1 MTATAHGG
9 RIVSFYSF
17 KGGVGRT
24 MALANVAFLAAMNG
38 LKVLVMDWDLEAPGL
53 HHYFRGIVEADEMS
67 KLREAEGVLDIAWQW
82 RAAIEN
88 ASDRQAVDD
97 VFAHFRT
104 GEPFRSRCMSVLGDH
119 DDEDSGCLDII
130 PAGAREV
137 KTPAPV
143 EYERAL
149 ASFSWAEFLD
159 RYTGG
164 GMLDALRTWAAGNY
178 DLVLIDSRTGLAD
191 VAGICTVQLPDAVV
205 LAFVLNRANI
215 EGVARVAGA
224 IRQFRGDKVRIWPV
238 PMRISRE
245 GTAEEADAR
254 ARAARELV
262 RVGGLDREQVER
274 DMRGLLIKAEPNVPF
289 MESLAPFNDTDAA
302 LDPLTAN
309 MARLAREITGVDI
322 ETPEISD
329 SWRDS
334 VQSRLA
340 PALSTA
346 AYLRQLMTAEPV
358 RAARE
363 MHRYVESALTTLLSD
378 EESLSPEYV
387 RALAET
393 SFAMQQR
400 GDETLVLEGYD
411 TADRL
416 VILLRRLHEGDPE
429 SWRDLLVEAL
439 QNSVDVE
446 SRAYA
451 VEDEIVAL
459 EEIDGLLAADE
470 PSAAVH
476 TRRGETRL
484 RIARLYQSLQEWAP
498 QLAAA
503 EDALAQFAVA
513 RKLPEGQSEDLQ
525 LLRLEALLQKAAALE
540 EGEQFEEAIDTL
552 RKVVKAA
559 EPLADQGGRA
569 DAMRLAFESN
579 YRLMR
584 LVSTGGAR
592 FEEAARYARAA
603 VKRAQ
608 PGSPSF
614 LSRVAELT
622 NVIIA
627 TPGSEAALDLLRH
640 VVTPRSATPAATQF
654 FSRALRAAAHFVDA
668 LRRLTP
674 LSFEQASQ
682 EEAGALLEMSLQI
695 VEAIFAT
702 GERRASGQPIGGG
715 PRLFSSSLSLSA
727 VLTDAVIR
735 FVDEVSG
742 FAEGEVVDRLRALRA
757 NATELAARTEVLLA
771 QQSARKRP
779 RTKL

>member
-1 MTATAHGG
+1 
-9 RIVSFYSF
+9 
-17 KGGVGRT
+17 
-24 MALANVAFLAAMNG
+24 MALANVAFLSAMNG
-38 LKVLVMDWDLEAPGL
+38 LRVLVMDWDLEAPGL
-53 HHYFRGIVEADEMS
+53 HHYFRGIIEADEMS
-67 KLREAEGVLDIAWQW
+67 RLREAEGVLDIAWQW
-82 RAAIEN
+82 RASIEN
-88 ASDRQAVDD
+88 AGDKQAVDD
-97 VFAHFRT
+97 VFEHFRT
-104 GEPFRSRCMSVLGDH
+104 GEPFRSRCLSVMGNH
-119 DDEDSGCLDII
+119 DDEDAGCLDII

-149 ASFSWAEFLD
+149 ASFSWADFLD

-164 GMLDALRTWAAGNY
+164 GMLDALRTWASSNY

-191 VAGICTVQLPDAVV
+191 VAGICTVQLPDAVI

-224 IRQFRGDKVRIWPV
+224 IRQFRGNEVRIWPV

-254 ARAARELV
+254 ARAAREFV

-340 PALSTA
+340 PALSTEV
-346 AYLRQLMTAEPV
+346 YLRQLMTAEPV

-400 GDETLVLEGYD
+400 GNEALELEGYD

-416 VILLRRLHEGDPE
+416 IILLRRLHERDPG
-429 SWRDLLVEAL
+429 SWRDLLIEAL
-439 QNSVDVE
+439 QNSLDVG

-451 VEDEIVAL
+451 IEDEIVAL

-470 PSAAVH
+470 PSVAIH

-484 RIARLYQSLQEWAP
+484 RIARLYQSLEEWAP
-498 QLAAA
+498 QLASA
-503 EDALAQFAVA
+503 EDALAQFAAA
-513 RKLPEGQSEDLQ
+513 RKLPEGQGEDLQ
-525 LLRLEALLQKAAALE
+525 VLRLEALLQKSAALE
-540 EGEQFEEAIDTL
+540 DGDQLEEAIDTL

-559 EPLADQGGRA
+559 EPMADQGGRP

-584 LVSTGGAR
+584 LVSIGGAR
-592 FEEAARYARAA
+592 SEEVARYARAA

-608 PGSPSF
+608 PSSPTF

-622 NVIIA
+622 DAIIA
-627 TPGSEAALDLLRH
+627 TPGREAAVDLLRH
-640 VVTPRSATPAATQF
+640 VVTPRSATPAAAQF

-674 LSFEQASQ
+674 LSFEQASG
-682 EEAGALLEMSLQI
+682 EEARALLEMSVQI
-695 VEAIFAT
+695 VEAILAT
-702 GERRASGQPIGGG
+702 GERRALGQPISGG
-715 PRLFSSSLSLSA
+715 PRLFSSSLSLST

-735 FVDEVSG
+735 YVDEAFG
-742 FAEGEVVDRLRALRA
+742 FAEGDVATRLSSLRAS
-757 NATELAARTEVLLA
+757 ATELAARTEVLLA
-771 QQSARKRP
+771 QQSARRRP
-779 RTKL
+779 RPKS